1 MNSVCV
7 PWGDGGRGT
16 ILVIV
21 RTVASTLRSDP
32 DDSVASVALSTLCA
46 LDAIVTPRAPALLIP
61 SRVSEG
67 DRANTMNAVDIV
79 DGIKKATD
87 NINASKDDV
96 KQTKKRKKVDVEQP
110 KITKAADDS
119 LICGSTATGNTSNNH
134 SKRDDEPNS
143 SDSAPTLH
151 DKIIDPNLGDAM
163 DANTRENTS
172 NLGTIDE
179 RDHAG
184 EANATVQPDSNFK
197 DQIGVSA
204 LIDNSK
210 IHEQERN
217 LESLGT
223 IGEDYNSPDD
233 SSMDDFPE
241 IVDEGPDEEDRV

>member
-67 DRANTMNAVDIV
+67 DRANTMNAADIV

-87 NINASKDDV
+87 NINAAKNDV

-110 KITKAADDS
+110 KITTAADDS

-197 DQIGVSA
+197 DLIGVSA